1 MTTPTTREQLEIA
14 IHGSPQFHAKAA
26 STTGDL
32 QPDQKLDTH
41 RELAGELT
49 RLGTLLTKT
58 AEYVQDGFPARVVLT
73 QLAGDE
79 KYDPDFTAKLASVI
93 DATGELVLR
102 NHVFHTFQQ
111 KVREKTADTSS
122 MPPKTAT
129 PPSRIPGALERLNQL
144 GRLAKQ

>member
-1 MTTPTTREQLEIA
+1 MTTPTTCEQLEIA

-32 QPDQKLDTH
+32 QPDQKVDAH

-49 RLGTLLTKT
+49 RLGTLLNKT
-58 AEYVQDGFPARVVLT
+58 AEYVQGGFPARVVLN

-79 KYDPDFTAKLASVI
+79 KYDPDFAAKLASMI
-93 DATGELVLR
+93 DETGELVLR

-111 KVREKTADTSS
+111 KVREKTANASPL
-122 MPPKTAT
+122 PPKTAT
-129 PPSRIPGALERLNQL
+129 PPSRITGALERLNQL